1 MNRNSM
7 TMATLATCTITTSA
21 AMAQSTNRD
30 AEDRHNHTNRI
41 HYIDGLRDDAPI
53 PRPGVELSRNSFA
66 LLVIDP
72 QNDFL
77 SPEGVTW
84 GVVGESVTEN
94 GTVENIE
101 RLFQAAKGADARVFV
116 SPHYYYPHDH
126 TWKFEGALETLMH
139 DINMFNRE
147 GPLYTEGIEGS
158 GADWLERYKPYINDG
173 ITIVVSPHKVYGP
186 DSNDLAL
193 QLRKAGIDQVVI
205 AGMSANLCV
214 ESHMRNLIEEGF
226 EVAIVSDATAAAK
239 LPGYDGFE
247 AAFVNYRMIAS
258 DVWSTDEAVEKIA
271 SARGHLVNVSG
282 ASGIGLD
289 GFDPVSFFESDS
301 PLNGSPMIRAE
312 HAGATYL
319 FASERSKA
327 RFLANP
333 DRFAP
338 QYGGFCAYGVSINM
352 LLPVDITTAQV
363 RNDKLYLNVNA
374 DILQKFNA
382 DFDGSVSRANTNWP
396 GLFGEHAE

>member
-1 MNRNSM
+1 MNTTTMSIAALM
-7 TMATLATCTITTSA
+7 TIATALSTASA
-21 AMAQSTNRD
+21 QPPSHD
-30 AEDRHNHTNRI
+30 DHDGHV
-41 HYIDGLRDDAPI
+41 HYINGPRADAPI
-53 PRPGVELSRNSFA
+53 PRPGVNLSRGGFA

-77 SPEGVTW
+77 SPDGVTW
-84 GVVGESVTEN
+84 AVVGESVTEN

-101 RLFQAAKGADARVFV
+101 RLFKAAKDADARVFV

-139 DINMFNRE
+139 DISMFNRE
-147 GPLYTEGIEGS
+147 GPLVTEGLEGS

-173 ITIVVSPHKVYGP
+173 ETVVVSPHKVYGP

-193 QLRKAGIDQVVI
+193 QLRKAGISQVVV

-214 ESHMRNLIEEGF
+214 ESHMRSLIEEGF
-226 EVAIVSDATAAAK
+226 EVAVVSDATAAAK

-258 DVWSTDEAVEKIA
+258 DVWSTDEAIGHIA
-271 SARGHLVNVSG
+271 GARGNLVNVSG
-282 ASGIGLD
+282 ASGVALA
-289 GFDPVSFFESDS
+289 GFDPVSFFQSET

-319 FASERSKA
+319 FASDRSRA
-327 RFLANP
+327 IFLADP

-338 QYGGFCAYGVSINM
+338 QYGGFCAYGASINV

-363 RNDKLYLNVNA
+363 RDGKLYLNVNA
-374 DILQKFNA
+374 EILEKFNA
-382 DFDGSVSRANTNWP
+382 DFEGSVARADANWP
-396 GLFGEHAE
+396 GLFQAHAE

>member
-1 MNRNSM
+1 MIRNNLTFSVL
-7 TMATLATCTITTSA
+7 TICAIAPLTALA
-21 AMAQSTNRD
+21 QRD
-30 AEDRHNHTNRI
+30 AQDDHAGHI
-41 HYIDGLRDDAPI
+41 HYINGPRADAPI
-53 PRPGVELSRNSFA
+53 PRPGVELRRGGFA

-72 QNDFL
+72 QVDFL

-94 GTVENIE
+94 NTVENIE
-101 RLFQAAKGADARVFV
+101 RLFRAANDAGARVFV

-126 TWKFEGALETLMH
+126 TWRFEGALETLMH
-139 DINMFNRE
+139 DINMFHRD
-147 GPLYTEGIEGS
+147 GPLDTGGIDGS
-158 GADWLERYKPYINDG
+158 GADWLDRYKPYINDG
-173 ITIVVSPHKVYGP
+173 RTVVVSPHKVYGP

-226 EVAIVSDATAAAK
+226 EVAVVSDATAAAK

-247 AAFVNYRMIAS
+247 AAFVNFRMVAS
-258 DVWSTDEAVEKIA
+258 DVWSTDEAVGRIGA
-271 SARGHLVNVSG
+271 ARGELVNVSG

-289 GFDPVSFFESDS
+289 GFDPVSFFESET
-301 PLNGSPMIRAE
+301 PVNGSPMIRAA

-319 FASERSKA
+319 FASERSRDK
-327 RFLANP
+327 FLASP
-333 DRFAP
+333 DRYAP
-338 QYGGFCAYGVSINM
+338 QYGGFCSYGVSINV
-352 LLPVDITTAQV
+352 LLPVDITTAQI

-374 DILQKFNA
+374 AILEKFNA
-382 DFDGSVSRANTNWP
+382 DFEGSVSRADGIWP
-396 GLFGEHAE
+396 GLFEAHAE